1 MLNTQKSRKNSKSA
15 QDFLPNSVFKNIP
28 SRLPAFG
35 KGSSNYPYA
44 VTRIRAMRVKLFP
57 RDAYPRFLNMSLD
70 EITRK
75 IGESEY
81 KQDID
86 ELSREYSGVNLI
98 EHALNRNMAESFQ
111 KVLRITEGEPHELV
125 LEYLR
130 VFDIEDIKTILRGKL
145 HSIPED
151 QILQSLVTGGEL
163 RYTFLSGLVTKSVD
177 EIIASFSDSPY
188 GPILKRFDG
197 NNLPEIENELGKFYY
212 ENLFEAIGWPGSADR
227 KQFDQF
233 VRREIDIKNLS
244 LLLRVKKYEALE
256 NEEREGTPCI
266 IEDLSSMMIPH
277 GLSLNTEKLKTLCY
291 DDFIEALRLTPYWD
305 VISPVL
311 ENSDLKSVSL
321 TEVEARLTRYNLT
334 KVTQNSRLFLISI
347 IPILEFIIY
356 KTNEVRNLRI
366 IVRGKSAGMDNELIK
381 NRLVIL

>member
-1 MLNTQKSRKNSKSA
+1 MLNTQKIREISEYVQDQLPDSVSKH
-15 QDFLPNSVFKNIP
+15 IP

-86 ELSREYSGVNLI
+86 ELSREYTGVNLI
-98 EHALNRNMAESFQ
+98 EHALNRNMAESSQ

-125 LEYLR
+125 REYLR
-130 VFDIEDIKTILRGKL
+130 VFDIDDIKTILRGKL
-145 HSIPED
+145 HNIPED
-151 QILQSLVTGGEL
+151 QILQALVTGGAL
-163 RYTFLSGLVTKSVD
+163 RYTFLSGLVTKNVD

-197 NNLPEIENELGKFYY
+197 TNFPEIENELDKFYY
-212 ENLFEAIGWPGSADR
+212 ENLFEAIGLPSSADR

-256 NEEREGTPCI
+256 NAESEGTQCI
-266 IEDLSSMMIPH
+266 IEDVSSMMIPH
-277 GLSLNTEKLKTLCY
+277 GLALDTDKLKSLCY

-305 VISPVL
+305 VISAVL
-311 ENSDLKSVSL
+311 ENADLKSVSL
-321 TEVEARLTRYNLT
+321 TDVEARLTRFNLT
-334 KVTQNSRLFLISI
+334 KVTENSRRFLISI

-356 KTNEVRNLRI
+356 KSNEVRNLRI
-366 IVRGKSAGMDNELIK
+366 IIRGKSVGMDNELIK
-381 NRLVIL
+381 DRLVIL

>member
-1 MLNTQKSRKNSKSA
+1 MSTQEVKEIAKWV
-15 QDFLPNSVFKNIP
+15 QGLLPDSVSSLP
-28 SRLPAFG
+28 LRLPAFG

-130 VFDIEDIKTILRGKL
+130 IFDIEDIKTILRGKL
-145 HSIPED
+145 HNIPED
-151 QILQSLVTGGEL
+151 QILQTLVTGGTL
-163 RYTFLSGLVTKSVD
+163 RYTFLSGLVSKSAE
-177 EIIASFSDSPY
+177 EIIASFSDTPY
-188 GPILKRFDG
+188 GPILKTFDG
-197 NNLPEIENELGKFYY
+197 TNFPDVENELDKFYY
-212 ENLFEAIGWPGSADR
+212 ENLFNAIGMPSSDDR

-244 LLLRVKKYEALE
+244 LLLRVKKYEAIE
-256 NEEREGTPCI
+256 NAQNADAQCAV
-266 IEDLSSMMIPH
+266 EDVSSMMIPH
-277 GLSLNTEKLKTLCY
+277 GLSLDTDKLKNLCY
-291 DDFIEALRLTPYWD
+291 NDFIEALRFTPYWA
-305 VISPVL
+305 VIGTAL
-311 ENSDLKSVSL
+311 ENEDLMSVSL
-321 TEVEARLTRYNLT
+321 TDVEARLLRYNLT
-334 KVTQNSRLFLISI
+334 KVTENSRRFLISI
-347 IPILEFIIY
+347 LPILEFIIC
-356 KTNEVRNLRI
+356 KSNEVRNLRI
-366 IVRGKSAGMDNELIK
+366 IVRGKSVGMSDDLIK
-381 NRLVIL
+381 DRLVIL

>member
-1 MLNTQKSRKNSKSA
+1 MLNTQKIREMSEYVQGKLPKSVSKR
-15 QDFLPNSVFKNIP
+15 IP

-86 ELSREYSGVNLI
+86 ELSREYNGVNLI

-125 LEYLR
+125 MEYLR
-130 VFDIEDIKTILRGKL
+130 VFDIEDIKTILRGKI
-145 HSIPED
+145 HNIPDD
-151 QILQSLVTGGEL
+151 QILQALVTGGAL

-177 EIIASFSDSPY
+177 EIIASFRDSPY
-188 GPILKRFDG
+188 GPILKKFDG
-197 NNLPEIENELGKFYY
+197 TNLPEIENELDKFYY
-212 ENLFEAIGWPGSADR
+212 ENLFEAIGLPSSADR

-256 NEEREGTPCI
+256 NAENTDTQCI
-266 IEDLSSMMIPH
+266 IEDISSMMISH
-277 GLSLNTEKLKTLCY
+277 GLVLDTDKLKNLCY

-311 ENSDLKSVSL
+311 ENKDLKSVSL
-321 TEVEARLTRYNLT
+321 TDVEARLTRYNLT
-334 KVTQNSRLFLISI
+334 KVTENSRRFLISI

-366 IVRGKSAGMDNELIK
+366 IVRGKSVGMDNELIK
-381 NRLVIL
+381 DRLVIL

>member
-1 MLNTQKSRKNSKSA
+1 MLNTQKIREISEYAQSK
-15 QDFLPNSVFKNIP
+15 LPKSVAKYIP

-125 LEYLR
+125 TEYLR
-130 VFDIEDIKTILRGKL
+130 VFDIEDIKTILRGKQ
-145 HSIPED
+145 HNIPED
-151 QILQSLVTGGEL
+151 QILQTLVTGGVL
-163 RYTFLSGLVTKSVD
+163 RYTFLSGLVSKTVD
-177 EIIASFSDSPY
+177 EIIAAFSDSPY
-188 GPILKRFDG
+188 GPILKKYDG
-197 NNLPEIENELGKFYY
+197 TNLPEIENELDKFYY
-212 ENLFEAIGWPGSADR
+212 ENLFEAIGLPGSADR

-244 LLLRVKKYEALE
+244 LLLRIKKYEALE
-256 NEEREGTPCI
+256 NAKSADTQCAV
-266 IEDLSSMMIPH
+266 EDVTSMIIPH
-277 GLSLNTEKLKTLCY
+277 GLSLDTDKLKSLCY
-291 DDFIEALRLTPYWD
+291 DDFIEALRSTPYWD
-305 VISPVL
+305 VISPVI
-311 ENSDLKSVSL
+311 EGKDLKSVSL
-321 TEVEARLTRYNLT
+321 TDVEARLLRYNLT
-334 KVTQNSRLFLISI
+334 KVTENSRRFLISI

-356 KTNEVRNLRI
+356 KSNEVRNLRI
-366 IVRGKSAGMDNELIK
+366 IVRGKSVGMDNELIK
-381 NRLVIL
+381 DRLVIL